1 MNTLCGDRRKAK
13 DNPSIPRS
21 SRATDI
27 SEYRVTALT
36 PSYQRSFGRKRRTQA
51 LSLTGMATT
60 LPLKRASSP
69 FDGSLSPG
77 SNGLL
82 VYTSSELLA
91 VMSKDGMAVP
101 RVALIQSRERCAAMP
116 KG

>member
-36 PSYQRSFGRKRRTQA
+36 PSYQRSFGRKRRIQA

-69 FDGSLSPG
+69 STEAFRRARMGFWYMRRVNSSL
-77 SNGLL
+77 
-82 VYTSSELLA
+82 
-91 VMSKDGMAVP
+91 
-101 RVALIQSRERCAAMP
+101 
-116 KG
+116 